1 MGPVPDVLDDAELP
15 TGFRYPEEFLRV
27 MRRGV
32 SVLGAWWML
41 DGLLLRARHS
51 GLRARYP
58 NRSLVPFAL
67 RQDTNDIACW
77 DVDAGIVAV
86 VDDLAPPGWER
97 RAEYGDFSA
106 WLRHA
111 VDELLDEV

>member
-51 GLRARYP
+51 GLRARFP
-58 NRSLVPFAL
+58 DRSLVPFAL

-77 DVDAGIVAV
+77 DVDAGNVAV

-97 RAEYGDFSA
+97 RAEYVDFSA

-111 VDELLDEV
+111 VDELFDEV